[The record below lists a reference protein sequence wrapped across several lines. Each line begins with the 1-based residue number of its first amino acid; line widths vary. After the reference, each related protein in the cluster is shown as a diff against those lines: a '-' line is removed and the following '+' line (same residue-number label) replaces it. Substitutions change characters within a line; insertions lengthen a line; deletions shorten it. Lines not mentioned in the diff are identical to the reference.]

1 MWFRISVTISSDAE
15 CRTLISEPP
24 PKPSETLSELGFRT
38 KQGLRFTTEG
48 TSIQFELHLS
58 AGFAAVFVGMCV
70 CVCRGIILEARYS
83 DIRALRNKRR
93 YPYRPRPFPPC
104 SCLHGHLPT
113 CLPASPAHPPTYL
126 AYRPNPPP
134 NLPNLPKVVLQS

>member
-70 CVCRGIILEARYS
+70 FVGELYLKPDTATY
-83 DIRALRNKRR
+83 
-93 YPYRPRPFPPC
+93 
-104 SCLHGHLPT
+104 
-113 CLPASPAHPPTYL
+113 AH
-126 AYRPNPPP
+126 
-134 NLPNLPKVVLQS
+134 